1 MAFFTHLS
9 IKSSL
14 SFFSAC
20 ILYFISPIIQAEGI
34 YATRAQAIITP
45 NGQLSINTRFNT
57 QLPDQLKNALRQG
70 VPLNFDLNYQ
80 LTAPTLASY
89 RNRIDNLINGDNLI
103 QYKLAFHPLT
113 NRYRVSMGS
122 TFSTEYNTLDTALK
136 AIGAVANWRV
146 LNKGMLSNTAAEM
159 TRADVRLSLSISQ
172 LPKPFQI
179 NALTSHYWQLD
190 SGWQRVTIN
199 SND

>member
-1 MAFFTHLS
+1 M
-9 IKSSL
+9 IR
-14 SFFSAC
+14 
-20 ILYFISPIIQAEGI
+20 AEGI
-34 YATRAQAIITP
+34 YATRAQAIVTT

-57 QLPDQLKNALRQG
+57 QLPDQLKEAVRQG

-122 TFSTEYNTLDTALK
+122 TFSTEYNTLETALK

-146 LNKGMLSNTAAEM
+146 LSKGMLNNTTAEM
-159 TRADVRLSLSISQ
+159 VRADVRLSLSISQ

-179 NALTSHYWQLD
+179 NALTSHHWQLD

-199 SND
+199 SN